1 MKCDS
6 LKKISLFLFSCIFCF
21 LFNAPVSGAE
31 QADTDLSKTIFSE
44 ATVMN
49 IQGAFH
55 SDEVL
60 PVVQAI
66 AKARDMA
73 SSYDVKFSLNER
85 FKAFLSLGRPY
96 VEDMAGRQDSHN
108 QHYNARFGFL
118 ISLQ

>member
-66 AKARDMA
+66 AKVRDMA
-73 SSYDVKFSLNER
+73 SLYDVKFALSER
-85 FKAFLSLGRPY
+85 FKAFVSLGQPNI
-96 VEDMAGRQDSHN
+96 EDPTGRYPVRNHN
-108 QHYNARFGFL
+108 YNAMFGFS
-118 ISLQ
+118 IALQ